1 MGFTIMHK
9 SYTYHRKCRL
19 IFKCMKSTF
28 FSTMSTWFLDGFQTF
43 KNRYPC
49 IIKTH
54 FVFENFWHLFLF
66 LTHKN
71 TNDLLDH
78 SKIPIDVRKV
88 MCFTVKGLPPIKAVK

>member
-9 SYTYHRKCRL
+9 SYTSYTYHRKFRL
-19 IFKCMKSTF
+19 IFKRLKSTYF
-28 FSTMSTWFLDGFQTF
+28 LTMVYGWLSDVQKSISLYYKNTLCEFL
-43 KNRYPC
+43 
-49 IIKTH
+49 
-54 FVFENFWHLFLF
+54 VSFLF